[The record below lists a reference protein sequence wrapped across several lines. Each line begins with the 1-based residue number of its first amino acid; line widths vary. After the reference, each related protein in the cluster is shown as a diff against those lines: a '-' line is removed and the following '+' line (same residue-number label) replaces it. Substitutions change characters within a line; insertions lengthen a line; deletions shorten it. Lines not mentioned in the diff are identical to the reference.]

1 MELISKSREMSGSG
15 SGSGSPLLQANQ
27 TAQATFNDAF
37 LQSRDLSFYLLSA
50 VIPATVVLG
59 LILFASL
66 HRTLLGAVSLIAGI
80 VVTVALITLIH
91 DLVYDIAGY
100 PDYKMPVWTILY
112 SILYVIE
119 GFTFLFFGLHLI
131 QPGVNYTGIGTGTH
145 LQEGLVDCLYL
156 SLARTF
162 GVVPEGDIRPKTQVA
177 RFLPL
182 LQSGMMMFLNVVI
195 ITKFVSAF

>member
-15 SGSGSPLLQANQ
+15 SGSGDPLFQANQ

-37 LQSRDLSFYLLSA
+37 LQTRDLSFYLLSA
-50 VIPATVVLG
+50 LIPAVVVLG
-59 LILFASL
+59 LVLFTSM
-66 HRTLLGAVSLIAGI
+66 HRTLLGAASLIAGI
-80 VVTVALITLIH
+80 VVTAALFTLLH

-119 GFTFLFFGLHLI
+119 GFTFLFFGLHSI
-131 QPGVNYTGIGTGTH
+131 QPGVNYTGIKDG
-145 LQEGLVDCLYL
+145 QEGLVDCLYL

-162 GVVPEGDIRPKTQVA
+162 GVVPEGDIRPKTQVT

>member
-1 MELISKSREMSGSG
+1 MSGSG
-15 SGSGSPLLQANQ
+15 SGSASPLLQANQ
-27 TAQATFNDAF
+27 EAQATFNDAF
-37 LQSRDLSFYLLSA
+37 FQSRDLSFYLLSA
-50 VIPATVVLG
+50 VIPAVVVLG

-66 HRTLLGAVSLIAGI
+66 HRTLLGVISLIAGI
-80 VVTVALITLIH
+80 VVTVALVTLIH

-112 SILYVIE
+112 SILYLIE
-119 GFTFLFFGLHLI
+119 GFTFLFFGLHSI
-131 QPGVNYTGIGTGTH
+131 QPGVNYVGIE
-145 LQEGLVDCLYL
+145 EGQKGFVDCLYL

-162 GVVPEGDIRPKTQVA
+162 GVVPEGGIEPKTQVA

>member
-1 MELISKSREMSGSG
+1 MTSGSG
-15 SGSGSPLLQANQ
+15 SGSGSLMLQANQ

-37 LQSRDLSFYLLSA
+37 LQTRDLTFYLLSA
-50 VIPATVVLG
+50 VIPAVVVLG
-59 LILFASL
+59 LILFASI
-66 HRTLLGAVSLIAGI
+66 HRTLLGVISLMAG
-80 VVTVALITLIH
+80 VAVTVALVTLLH

-119 GFTFLFFGLHLI
+119 GFTFLFFGLHSI
-131 QPGVNYTGIGTGTH
+131 QPGVNYTGIKDG
-145 LQEGLVDCLYL
+145 QEGLVDCLYL

-162 GVVPEGDIRPKTQVA
+162 NVVPEGDIRPKTQVA

>member
-1 MELISKSREMSGSG
+1 MF
-15 SGSGSPLLQANQ
+15 QANQ
-27 TAQATFNDAF
+27 AAQATFNDAF
-37 LQSRDLSFYLLSA
+37 LQSRDLSYYLLSA
-50 VIPATVVLG
+50 ILPAVVVLG
-59 LILFASL
+59 LVLVASVSASINKS
-66 HRTLLGAVSLIAGI
+66 LLGAASLIAGI
-80 VVTVALITLIH
+80 VVTTALITLLH

-119 GFTFLFFGLHLI
+119 GFTFLFYGLHLI
-131 QPGVNYTGIGTGTH
+131 QPGVNYTGIGDG
-145 LQEGLVDCLYL
+145 QEGFVDCLYL

-162 GVVPEGDIRPKTQVA
+162 GVVPEGGIRPKTEVA

>member
-15 SGSGSPLLQANQ
+15 SGFPLLQANQ
-27 TAQATFNDAF
+27 TAQSTFNDAF
-37 LQSRDLSFYLLSA
+37 LQTRDLNFYLLSA
-50 VIPATVVLG
+50 VIPAAVVLG
-59 LILFASL
+59 LVLFTSVSSSV
-66 HRTLLGAVSLIAGI
+66 HRTLLGAASLIAGI
-80 VVTVALITLIH
+80 VVTAALFILLH
-91 DLVYDIAGY
+91 DLIYDIAGY

-119 GFTFLFFGLHLI
+119 GFTFLFFGLHSI
-131 QPGVNYTGIGTGTH
+131 QPGVNYVGIEDG
-145 LQEGLVDCLYL
+145 QKGLVDCLYL

-162 GVVPEGDIRPKTQVA
+162 NVVPEGGIEPKTQLA

>member
-15 SGSGSPLLQANQ
+15 SGIPLLQANQ

-50 VIPATVVLG
+50 LIPAVVVLG
-59 LILFASL
+59 LVLFTSM
-66 HRTLLGAVSLIAGI
+66 HRSLLGAVSLIAGI
-80 VVTVALITLIH
+80 IVTAALFTLLH
-91 DLVYDIAGY
+91 DLIYDIAGY

-119 GFTFLFFGLHLI
+119 GFTFLFFGLHSI
-131 QPGVNYTGIGTGTH
+131 QPGVNYVGIEEG
-145 LQEGLVDCLYL
+145 QKGLVDCLYL

-162 GVVPEGDIRPKTQVA
+162 GVPPEGGIEPKTQLA

>member
-15 SGSGSPLLQANQ
+15 SGSGIPLLQANQ

-37 LQSRDLSFYLLSA
+37 LQSRDLNFYLLSA
-50 VIPATVVLG
+50 VIPAVVVLG
-59 LILFASL
+59 LVLFTSV
-66 HRTLLGAVSLIAGI
+66 HRTLLGAASLIAGI
-80 VVTVALITLIH
+80 VVTAALFILLH
-91 DLVYDIAGY
+91 DLIYDIAGY

-119 GFTFLFFGLHLI
+119 GFTFLFFGLHSI
-131 QPGVNYTGIGTGTH
+131 QPGVNYTGIKDG
-145 LQEGLVDCLYL
+145 QEGLVDCLYL

-162 GVVPEGDIRPKTQVA
+162 NVVPEGDIRPKTQVA

>member
-15 SGSGSPLLQANQ
+15 SGSGIPLLQANQ

-37 LQSRDLSFYLLSA
+37 LQTRDLNFYLLSA
-50 VIPATVVLG
+50 VIPAVVVLG
-59 LILFASL
+59 LVLFTSV
-66 HRTLLGAVSLIAGI
+66 HRTLLGTGSLIAGV
-80 VVTVALITLIH
+80 VVTAALFILLH
-91 DLVYDIAGY
+91 DLIYDIAGY

-119 GFTFLFFGLHLI
+119 GFTFLFFGLHSI
-131 QPGVNYTGIGTGTH
+131 QPGVNYVGIEDG
-145 LQEGLVDCLYL
+145 QKGLVDCLYL

-162 GVVPEGDIRPKTQVA
+162 NVVPEGGIEPKTQLA

>member
-15 SGSGSPLLQANQ
+15 SGIPLFQVNQA
-27 TAQATFNDAF
+27 AQATFNKAF
-37 LQSRDLSFYLLSA
+37 LQSRDLNFYLLSA
-50 VIPATVVLG
+50 LIPLVVVVG
-59 LILFASL
+59 LVLFTSM
-66 HRTLLGAVSLIAGI
+66 HRTLLGAASLIAGI
-80 VVTVALITLIH
+80 VVTAALFTLLH

-119 GFTFLFFGLHLI
+119 GFTFLFFGLHSI
-131 QPGVNYTGIGTGTH
+131 QPGVNYTGIKDG
-145 LQEGLVDCLYL
+145 QEGLVDCLYL

-162 GVVPEGDIRPKTQVA
+162 NVVPEGDIRPKTQVA

>member
-1 MELISKSREMSGSG
+1 M
-15 SGSGSPLLQANQ
+15 LQANQ

-37 LQSRDLSFYLLSA
+37 LQTRDLTFYLLSA
-50 VIPATVVLG
+50 IIPAVVVLG
-59 LILFASL
+59 LILFASI
-66 HRTLLGAVSLIAGI
+66 HRTLLGVVSLMAG
-80 VVTVALITLIH
+80 VAVTVALVTLLH

-119 GFTFLFFGLHLI
+119 GFTFLFFGLHSI
-131 QPGVNYTGIGTGTH
+131 QPGMNYVGIGDG
-145 LQEGLVDCLYL
+145 EKGFVDCLYL

-162 GVVPEGDIRPKTQVA
+162 GVVPEGGIEPKSQA
-177 RFLPL
+177 GRFLPL
-182 LQSGMMMFLNVVI
+182 IQSGMMMFLNVVI